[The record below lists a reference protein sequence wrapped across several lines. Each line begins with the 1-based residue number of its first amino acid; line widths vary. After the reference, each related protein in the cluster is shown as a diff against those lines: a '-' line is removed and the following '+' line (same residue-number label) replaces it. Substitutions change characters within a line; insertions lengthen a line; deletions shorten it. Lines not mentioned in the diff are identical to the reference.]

1 MFGHVNAIMLNHIF
15 VPFPQS
21 MGLWIIGR
29 NVVVE
34 DDEEEHGHSE
44 HVGHHGELDVGDHL
58 EWKRSHFV

>member
-1 MFGHVNAIMLNHIF
+1 M
-15 VPFPQS
+15 PFPQS

-44 HVGHHGELDVGDHL
+44 HVGHHGELNVGDHL
-58 EWKRSHFV
+58 EEVTFCMKMDAG